1 MSYTLWEFMDKSL
14 DPVTGTLLYIATFI
28 ILLLFY
34 RIVRAWAL
42 NLNEI

>member
-1 MSYTLWEFMDKSL
+1 MTYTLWEFMDRPF
-14 DPVTGTLLYIATFI
+14 DPITGTLSYIATFI

-42 NLNEI
+42 NLDEI